1 MARINDNDARKAHE
15 GYMKVADRALENV
28 AGWICD
34 AGLADWCPISD
45 ADEGEVREAI
55 IETAEHTWDIGALL
69 AATIEGGYL
78 NASDEDKLFDILARA
93 TKTML
98 EEDDNYNQI

>member
-1 MARINDNDARKAHE
+1 MARINENDAREINDKF
-15 GYMKVADRALENV
+15 MRIADQALENV
-28 AGWICD
+28 AGWISD

-55 IETAEHTWDIGALL
+55 TETAMHTWDIGALL

-78 NASDEDKLFDILARA
+78 NEHEENALFDILARA

-98 EEDDNYNQI
+98 EENEEYNHI